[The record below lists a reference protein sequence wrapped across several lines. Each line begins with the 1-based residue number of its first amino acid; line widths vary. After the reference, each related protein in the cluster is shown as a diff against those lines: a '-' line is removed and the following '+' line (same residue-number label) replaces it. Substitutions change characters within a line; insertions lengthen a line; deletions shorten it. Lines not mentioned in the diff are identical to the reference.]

1 MDAAKVGDRKFV
13 KLEMTPE
20 EYKNRHSI
28 FISTYPPEDHWSF
41 ALKNQGY
48 SLIGEYPVNE
58 TAILYQYELDET
70 KRAQDSDPH
79 LISVSI
85 DSNQDIIEYC
95 GVGAGFKRKKRNKNV

>member
-1 MDAAKVGDRKFV
+1 MIIFEPPLLLRQVRKC
-13 KLEMTPE
+13 LA
-20 EYKNRHSI
+20 
-28 FISTYPPEDHWSF
+28 